1 MLAGDLPGVS
11 AGPDLIDTTWRT
23 RAQWQAANGVLRY
36 LMDRCAGRRLAAV
49 RETAE
54 TLRTELETVYP
65 MLDRLCE
72 ATCPTCRAPCC
83 QAADPRFDLR
93 DLLFIQFTNAAVPIG
108 QPRGERFTLCRYLG
122 PSGCSLPRQSRPWIC
137 TCYICPDQK
146 KLLNETFSDTFAQ
159 LQDFLQDIKFYRKQL
174 EARWIELMRQV
185 R

>member
-54 TLRTELETVYP
+54 TLRTELEAVYP
-65 MLDRLCE
+65 LLDRLCE

-93 DLLFIQFTNAAVPIG
+93 DLLFIHFTNAAMPIG
-108 QPRGERFTLCRYLG
+108 QPRGEGFTLCRYLG

-137 TCYICPDQK
+137 TWYICPDQK
-146 KLLNETFSDTFAQ
+146 RLIRDSNPDAYSRFRIGFENIKAWRKELETC
-159 LQDFLQDIKFYRKQL
+159 
-174 EARWIELMRQV
+174 WIEVMKG
-185 R
+185 